1 MTVENAKL
9 ILSREVK
16 RVWPHGAPFP
26 DYWKKQAAWLA
37 FHAPHIGEKLVRQ
50 FVADM
55 IETAQESLR
64 ADHTPKPYV
73 VPENVREI
81 WRKAEA
87 DGLVV
92 PEVSHK
98 ISRSVPMKQGR
109 LL

>member
-1 MTVENAKL
+1 MTAENAKL
-9 ILSREVK
+9 ILSRELK
-16 RVWPHGAPFP
+16 RVWPHGVPFP

-73 VPENVREI
+73 VPESVREI

-87 DGLVV
+87 EGAVV
-92 PEVSHK
+92 PEVSYK

>member
-26 DYWKKQAAWLA
+26 DYWKKQAAWLS
-37 FHAPHIGEKLVRQ
+37 FHAPRIGEKLLRQ

-55 IETAQESLR
+55 IETAQEALR
-64 ADHTPKPYV
+64 MDRTPKPYV
-73 VPENVREI
+73 VPESVREI

-87 DGLVV
+87 DGALVH
-92 PEVSHK
+92 ELSHE
-98 ISRSVPMKQGR
+98 IGRSAKMRQGR

>member
-9 ILSREVK
+9 ILAREVK

-64 ADHTPKPYV
+64 SDHVPKPY
-73 VPENVREI
+73 
-81 WRKAEA
+81 
-87 DGLVV
+87 VV

>member
-1 MTVENAKL
+1 MTVENTKF
-9 ILSREVK
+9 ILSRELK

-73 VPENVREI
+73 VPESIREI
-81 WRKAEA
+81 WRKAE
-87 DGLVV
+87 GLVV
-92 PEVSHK
+92 PEESHK